1 MRPLDAFSVS
11 VGLFGIAVGI
21 ADILN
26 GRLAWDALLIALG
39 MFNFF
44 LGVHNSGNRNRQA

>member
-1 MRPLDAFSVS
+1 MKLLDAFSVS
-11 VGLFGIAVGI
+11 VGLFGMAVGI
-21 ADILN
+21 ADIIE
-26 GRLAWDALLIALG
+26 GRLAWGAFLIALG

>member
-1 MRPLDAFSVS
+1 MKLLDAFSVI
-11 VGLFGIAVGI
+11 VGLIGMAGGI

-26 GRLAWDALLIALG
+26 GRLSCGTFLIALG

-44 LGVHNSGNRNRQA
+44 LGVHNIDNRNRQA